1 MINSLSEGGLEV
13 TLTMDEVGFTA
24 ALLPT
29 LMGVAIAARSAFRLS
44 PAEATRYA
52 DGRRNTKQPAV

>member
-1 MINSLSEGGLEV
+1 M